1 MAFGGI
7 IIGDEILSGRRQDRH
22 LAKLI
27 ELLAARGLQLAWARY
42 CGDDPARLTGLLRES
57 FASGDIVFSFGGIG
71 ATPDDHTRQC
81 AAAAAGVPLC
91 LHAEAEAAIRARF
104 GAETTP
110 LRLRLGEFPQGA
122 RIIPNPYN
130 QIPGFALGTHH
141 FLPGF
146 PEMAWPMAAWVLDTW
161 FAGEP
166 AQALLAE
173 ASLRVYGVREGE
185 LIELMEQLQSAYGVS
200 IFSLPS
206 LSTPEREGHIE
217 LGAKGAP
224 AAVAAAM
231 AAIGQEMARRRLRC
245 EVAEDTRPG
254 RR

>member
-1 MAFGGI
+1 MALGCI

-22 LAKLI
+22 LSKLI

-42 CGDDPARLTGLLRES
+42 CGDEPARLTELLRQS
-57 FASGDIVFSFGGIG
+57 LASGDIVFSFGGIG
-71 ATPDDHTRQC
+71 ATPDDHTRRC
-81 AAAAAGVPLC
+81 AALAAGQSLC
-91 LHAEAEAAIRARF
+91 LHPEAEAAIRARF

-146 PEMAWPMAAWVLDTW
+146 PEMAWPMAEWVLDTW
-161 FAGEP
+161 LADLRP
-166 AQALLAE
+166 AQADHE
-173 ASLRVYGVREGE
+173 ASIRVYGVREGE
-185 LIELMEQLQSAYGVS
+185 LIEFMELLEAVHAVR

-206 LSTPEREGHIE
+206 LSAPEREGYIE

-224 AAVAAAM
+224 AAVAVAM
-231 AAIGQEMARRRLRC
+231 SAIRNEMDRRGLRR
-245 EVAEDTRPG
+245 EEAQDTRPG
-254 RR
+254 GA